1 MLTSPSS
8 GGLHERLLGVFCWSS
23 CHSLFELARDIKQK
37 KKKKTGRKRRV
48 HTMSVGQLTEVESLL
63 VGDLTNH

>member
-23 CHSLFELARDIKQK
+23 CHCLFELARDIKQ
-37 KKKKTGRKRRV
+37 KKTGRKRRV